1 MAWSIAQVA
10 QMSGVTSRTLRHYD
24 EIGLLPPAR
33 VGGNGYRYYE
43 EDQLLRL
50 QQVLVLRELGL
61 GLTEIKKIVERHT
74 DPIAALREHHQRLL
88 AERDRLDEVARMV
101 ERTIAELQQNEGKT
115 TMSKISRPENLFE
128 GFDGA
133 RYEADA
139 RERWP
144 EQWQQTGQPELLASR
159 TPQELEQMQRK
170 ATAGMIRMAEHML
183 AGIPVD
189 APQVF
194 AELDIHYRH
203 LSESWTPTTAQYLH
217 LARMQA
223 QEEQFRANY
232 EQVAEGLAEYMRDAM
247 TAYAHARLS

>member
-24 EIGLLPPAR
+24 EIGLLLPAR

-43 EDQLLRL
+43 ENQLLRL

-61 GLTEIKKIVERHT
+61 GLAEIKEIVERHT
-74 DPIAALREHHQRLL
+74 DPIAALREHHQRVL

-133 RYEADA
+133 RYAADA

-144 EQWQQTGQPELLASR
+144 EQWQQSGQKELLASR
-159 TPQELEQMQRK
+159 TPQELEQMQRE

-183 AGIPVD
+183 AGTPVD

-194 AELDIHYRH
+194 AELDVHYRH
-203 LSESWTPTTAQYLH
+203 LSESWTPTAAQYLH

-232 EQVAEGLAEYMRDAM
+232 ERVAEGLAEYMCDAM